1 MQNMMYYNPCK
12 KSHKPNKE
20 TVKALNDSKF
30 KRNLKKYENVEALF
44 QEVQAKMIAEKYQ
57 LQGAD

>member
-1 MQNMMYYNPCK
+1 MYYNPCK